1 MSNPIDNQQ
10 YNHRFFPYLKWL
22 HGGIGRHLK
31 CYGHCAC
38 AGSSPVEA
46 TIYIIKLDKL

>member
-22 HGGIGRHLK
+22 HGGK